1 MKSFLQLMPVLLSF
15 YFLSSSV
22 SCALDA
28 NEYLKSDMFDFSF
41 NRLNNVSEGTEYG
54 LTLTDA
60 YDSDSYE
67 LDHRHNIG
75 IISSAVKFA
84 APNIDVRNSII
95 GNYNAGWNFS
105 EVSTTTYIVRIPSKL
120 VTCEQGEI
128 EISSDN
134 RELSSVEI
142 KLNGVAHFASDGS
155 QSATVSVSRNEPKTL
170 IIASGRTG
178 TTSVSLDGFT
188 SCSSPNCQIEHVS
201 SALRFYRDKNKSN
214 VNTSFYA
221 GQEQQ
226 LYLAAVQSIDS
237 DGTCSYP
244 EFIGN
249 KVTLTSAK
257 DSGDDIRLINYADAG
272 SVVADKN
279 GVTLTLEYSD
289 GFYKLPGFTY
299 NDADKF
305 TLKADGRIKTGAAD
319 DDSSS
324 DIVSGDVEFA
334 TSPYATYISVN
345 AETCKHCHAEL
356 GEVYDSGKDITF
368 SYIPKAWCKDLSEV
382 TVNDEKI
389 VVSNEALKK
398 CPTAGSF
405 SGTGDSNVAISA
417 FSHGTSL
424 ENINENF
431 LHTQELEW
439 KTAGSRVL
447 VNQIDNVGRFDF
459 MINEFADPVS
469 RLTVHKTVAND
480 LSGYFA
486 PWAFEVQYAGGNTY
500 VTANA
505 CINNAANR
513 HSFTYF
519 GQPFPVKM
527 QVIAKTANGLD
538 ATLFDETHYPQA
550 VNYVPR
556 FSAFSADDA
565 RLIDGNSN
573 NRVIDCGVK
582 CGSVTPSWEQG
593 KLNYSD
599 FYLRIMPLGTT
610 IDDYGKNAGREY
622 RAEIPSYNVSA
633 ADGMKHSANTANLG
647 MQMWVEGANKTH
659 YIDFEKS
666 YKTPSVYSDM
676 GREIISGTEKYI
688 KLFGPLDLR
697 MGRLVLDNVRANPK
711 NIMYM
716 PVKMQYFSKIKNGAD
731 ILSEGE
737 WIENT
742 DDQCTRLGRQNFYV
756 SSYLDNTVPDISLK
770 SNKEIN
776 FGGHKS
782 KVEMVSER
790 NAAAE
795 ALEETLDGVTDQYA
809 VAKNGKMYLR
819 ITPPEIPVMF
829 MIHTATV
836 TEHYEG
842 GVSGML
848 TPLKSYDTKN
858 PTTAFPSW
866 FGISQE
872 SIEHAFGAF
881 RAWPGNDRVIY
892 RLDQN

>member
-1 MKSFLQLMPVLLSF
+1 
-15 YFLSSSV
+15 
-22 SCALDA
+22 
-28 NEYLKSDMFDFSF
+28 
-41 NRLNNVSEGTEYG
+41 
-54 LTLTDA
+54 
-60 YDSDSYE
+60 
-67 LDHRHNIG
+67 
-75 IISSAVKFA
+75 
-84 APNIDVRNSII
+84 
-95 GNYNAGWNFS
+95 
-105 EVSTTTYIVRIPSKL
+105 
-120 VTCEQGEI
+120 
-128 EISSDN
+128 
-134 RELSSVEI
+134 
-142 KLNGVAHFASDGS
+142 
-155 QSATVSVSRNEPKTL
+155 
-170 IIASGRTG
+170 
-178 TTSVSLDGFT
+178 
-188 SCSSPNCQIEHVS
+188 
-201 SALRFYRDKNKSN
+201 
-214 VNTSFYA
+214 
-221 GQEQQ
+221 
-226 LYLAAVQSIDS
+226 
-237 DGTCSYP
+237 
-244 EFIGN
+244 
-249 KVTLTSAK
+249 
-257 DSGDDIRLINYADAG
+257 
-272 SVVADKN
+272 
-279 GVTLTLEYSD
+279 
-289 GFYKLPGFTY
+289 
-299 NDADKF
+299 
-305 TLKADGRIKTGAAD
+305 
-319 DDSSS
+319 
-324 DIVSGDVEFA
+324 
-334 TSPYATYISVN
+334 
-345 AETCKHCHAEL
+345 
-356 GEVYDSGKDITF
+356 
-368 SYIPKAWCKDLSEV
+368 
-382 TVNDEKI
+382 
-389 VVSNEALKK
+389 
-398 CPTAGSF
+398 
-405 SGTGDSNVAISA
+405 
-417 FSHGTSL
+417 
-424 ENINENF
+424 
-431 LHTQELEW
+431 
-439 KTAGSRVL
+439 
-447 VNQIDNVGRFDF
+447 
-459 MINEFADPVS
+459 
-469 RLTVHKTVAND
+469 
-480 LSGYFA
+480 
-486 PWAFEVQYAGGNTY
+486 
-500 VTANA
+500 
-505 CINNAANR
+505 
-513 HSFTYF
+513 
-519 GQPFPVKM
+519 M

>member
-155 QSATVSVSRNEPKTL
+155 QSAKVSVSRNEPKTL

-221 GQEQQ
+221 GQKQQ

-244 EFIGN
+244 KFIGN

-345 AETCKHCHAEL
+345 AETCEHCHAEL

-447 VNQIDNVGRFDF
+447 VNQIDNVGWFDF

-486 PWAFEVQYAGGNTY
+486 QWAFEVQYAGGNTY

>member
-368 SYIPKAWCKDLSEV
+368 RYIPKAWCKDLSEV

-439 KTAGSRVL
+439 KTAGSREL

>member
-22 SCALDA
+22 SCAVDA

-178 TTSVSLDGFT
+178 TTSVSLDGLDGFT

-201 SALRFYRDKNKSN
+201 SALRFYRDNKNKSN

-237 DGTCSYP
+237 DGKCSYP
-244 EFIGN
+244 KFIGN

-279 GVTLTLEYSD
+279 GVTLTLEEYSD
-289 GFYKLPGFTY
+289 GLYKLPGFTY

-345 AETCKHCHAEL
+345 AETCEHCHAEL

-431 LHTQELEW
+431 LHTQEL
-439 KTAGSRVL
+439 
-447 VNQIDNVGRFDF
+447 
-459 MINEFADPVS
+459 
-469 RLTVHKTVAND
+469 
-480 LSGYFA
+480 
-486 PWAFEVQYAGGNTY
+486 
-500 VTANA
+500 
-505 CINNAANR
+505 
-513 HSFTYF
+513 
-519 GQPFPVKM
+519 
-527 QVIAKTANGLD
+527 
-538 ATLFDETHYPQA
+538 
-550 VNYVPR
+550 
-556 FSAFSADDA
+556 
-565 RLIDGNSN
+565 
-573 NRVIDCGVK
+573 
-582 CGSVTPSWEQG
+582 
-593 KLNYSD
+593 
-599 FYLRIMPLGTT
+599 
-610 IDDYGKNAGREY
+610 
-622 RAEIPSYNVSA
+622 
-633 ADGMKHSANTANLG
+633 
-647 MQMWVEGANKTH
+647 
-659 YIDFEKS
+659 
-666 YKTPSVYSDM
+666 
-676 GREIISGTEKYI
+676 
-688 KLFGPLDLR
+688 
-697 MGRLVLDNVRANPK
+697 
-711 NIMYM
+711 
-716 PVKMQYFSKIKNGAD
+716 
-731 ILSEGE
+731 
-737 WIENT
+737 
-742 DDQCTRLGRQNFYV
+742 
-756 SSYLDNTVPDISLK
+756 
-770 SNKEIN
+770 
-776 FGGHKS
+776 
-782 KVEMVSER
+782 
-790 NAAAE
+790 
-795 ALEETLDGVTDQYA
+795 
-809 VAKNGKMYLR
+809 
-819 ITPPEIPVMF
+819 
-829 MIHTATV
+829 
-836 TEHYEG
+836 
-842 GVSGML
+842 
-848 TPLKSYDTKN
+848 
-858 PTTAFPSW
+858 
-866 FGISQE
+866 
-872 SIEHAFGAF
+872 
-881 RAWPGNDRVIY
+881 
-892 RLDQN
+892 

>member
-22 SCALDA
+22 SCAVDA

-178 TTSVSLDGFT
+178 TTSVSLNGFT

-201 SALRFYRDKNKSN
+201 SALRFYRDENKSN

-244 EFIGN
+244 KFIGN

-345 AETCKHCHAEL
+345 AETCEHCHAEL

>member
-345 AETCKHCHAEL
+345 AETCEHCHAEL